1 MAAAAA
7 AVEAEAE
14 LHAFKQAS
22 FDRRSASAVV
32 EVQTQALQ
40 HGHGC
45 GWGLGDDDHHPHP
58 HSTAAAPRAAGAA
71 RGPPLAEEL
80 PRRVD
85 RRVRVQL
92 GRVDLVAVP
101 ETALA
106 TAELLVAGFGDSHLD
121 AAQPSDPQDGSGS
134 GGPSD
139 DDDDDDDDWLL
150 EMLHAPPI
158 LFGIVH
164 ERNAQL
170 FNHDE
175 DYYHHGHH
183 GHHHHSGASQDH
195 GQTQQ
200 LSAPVVVVGGDG
212 SHDASHDGVSDC
224 LSPGDRC
231 VPPLRNPT
239 QLHCAFHLT
248 FFTFIFKNAWPW

>member
-22 FDRRSASAVV
+22 LDRRCASAVV

-40 HGHGC
+40 RGHGC
-45 GWGLGDDDHHPHP
+45 GWGLGDDDDHPRP
-58 HSTAAAPRAAGAA
+58 STAAAPTAAGSA
-71 RGPPLAEEL
+71 RGPLLAEAL

-121 AAQPSDPQDGSGS
+121 AAQPSGPQDGSGRGS
-134 GGPSD
+134 GGPS
-139 DDDDDDDDWLL
+139 DDDDDDDWLL

-158 LFGIVH
+158 FLGIVH

-170 FNHDE
+170 LNHDE
-175 DYYHHGHH
+175 DYHHHGHH
-183 GHHHHSGASQDH
+183 EHHHHSGASQDH

-212 SHDASHDGVSDC
+212 SHDASHDGVGDC

-231 VPPLRNPT
+231 VPPLRNRT
-239 QLHCAFHLT
+239 QPHCALHLIYFT
-248 FFTFIFKNAWPW
+248 FFLNAWPW